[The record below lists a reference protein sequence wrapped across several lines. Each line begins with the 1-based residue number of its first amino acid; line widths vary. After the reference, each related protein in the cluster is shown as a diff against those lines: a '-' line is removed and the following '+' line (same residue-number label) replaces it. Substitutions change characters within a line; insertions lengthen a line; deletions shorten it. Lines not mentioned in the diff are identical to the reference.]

1 MTTARPPASDGTVP
15 VKTIPSGT
23 TADAYLALLA
33 DRGID
38 YLFANA
44 GPDFAPLIEAYAKA
58 QAHGTKGPKP
68 VTVPHE
74 NVAIAMA
81 QGYYLKSGRPQA
93 VMVHVNVGTANAI
106 CGLINGWRGNIPV
119 F

>member
-1 MTTARPPASDGTVP
+1 MTTARPPAGEHTVP
-15 VKTIPSGT
+15 VKTIASGT
-23 TADAYLALLA
+23 VADAYLALLA

-44 GPDFAPLIEAYAKA
+44 GTDFAPIIEAYAKA
-58 QAHGTKGPKP
+58 QAFGTKVPQP

-74 NVAIAMA
+74 NVAINMA

-106 CGLINGWRGNIPV
+106 CGIING
-119 F
+119 